1 MDYLVKIYFN
11 GIYWDGSYAG
21 DMSEAEYF
29 KSYMEDKNK
38 SILDRM
44 NHDVISDFMKEFDIE
59 NAEDIEVT
67 TKIIRL

>member
-11 GIYWDGSYAG
+11 GVYWDASYTE

-38 SILDRM
+38 SIWDKM
-44 NHDVISDFMKEFDIE
+44 NHDSINEFIE
-59 NAEDIEVT
+59 EFHIVNAEDIEVT